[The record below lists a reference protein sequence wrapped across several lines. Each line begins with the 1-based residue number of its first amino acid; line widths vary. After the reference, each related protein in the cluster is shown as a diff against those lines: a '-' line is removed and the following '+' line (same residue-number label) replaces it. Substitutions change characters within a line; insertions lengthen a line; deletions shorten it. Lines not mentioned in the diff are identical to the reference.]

1 MNGHTF
7 AQVGSDWECT
17 ACGFVVNANSSYV
30 SPCTGFTPAVPVQAH
45 ATSFSLPQP
54 IKYIMVNLSVDP
66 KTICECGA
74 KKTGARD
81 YAPGHSSWC
90 PVAEVVN

>member
-1 MNGHTF
+1 MNGHNF

-17 ACGFVVNANSSYV
+17 ACGFVVNLNTGYV
-30 SPCTGFTPAVPVQAH
+30 SPCTGFAPTVPTNTPAH
-45 ATSFSLPQP
+45 LFTLPLP
-54 IKYIMVNLSVDP
+54 IKFIMINISVP
-66 KTICECGA
+66 CVVCECGA

-90 PVAEVVN
+90 PVVEVVN